1 MVLSYTDMNPPWV
14 YMCSPS
20 WTPPPT
26 SLLIPSLWVIP
37 VHQPQAPC
45 IMHRLPGL
53 AICFTYDNIFVSMPF
68 SQIIPLSP
76 SPTESKT
83 LFYTSVFLLLSCI
96 PPRILEI
103 KAKINKQ
110 DETVWMFYPFSILLL
125 LHQFLLLDLSIFVY
139 ILRCFDVRFT
149 CIYNCY
155 VIMLNWPSLSL
166 CNLLCF

>member
-1 MVLSYTDMNPPWV
+1 MGVHVFPILN
-14 YMCSPS
+14 
-20 WTPPPT
+20 PPPT
-26 SLLIPSLWVIP
+26 SLLIPSLWVIQ

-53 AICFTYDNIFVSMPF
+53 AICFTYDNIYVSVPF

-83 LFYTSVFLLLSCI
+83 LFYTSVSLLHCVSHLLSCI

-125 LHQFLLLDLSIFVY
+125 LHQFLLLEPSIFVY

-155 VIMLNWPSLSL
+155 VIMLSWLSLSL